1 MKIVCSSLYEQQLKA
16 ILAEFETFKSAKDF
30 KLYLD
35 TIVMNAPT
43 KARKYKQSIYFD
55 DEDVKDIEYEDYT
68 IIMHIN
74 EEKESYFLVGIV
86 KK

>member
-1 MKIVCSSLYEQQLKA
+1 MKIVCSTLYEEQLKA
-16 ILAEFETFKSAKDF
+16 ILAEFESLKSAKDF

-35 TIVMNAPT
+35 TIIMNAPT

-55 DEDVKDIEYEDYT
+55 DVDVKDIEYENYT
-68 IIMHIN
+68 IVMHIN